1 MAEKEKYSEGA
12 KPRKAEL
19 PESEKIEK
27 AIGDVGK
34 AGLIAVGAGIVGGV
48 AGAIAHT
55 RETLRRDA
63 NIKSLQ
69 ARNRRIRIQRPDNL

>member
-1 MAEKEKYSEGA
+1 MAEKEKYTDA
-12 KPRKAEL
+12 PRKAEL
-19 PESEKIEK
+19 SESEKIDK

-48 AGAIAHT
+48 AGALAHT

-69 ARNRRIRIQRPDNL
+69 GRNRRIKIQRPDNL

>member
-1 MAEKEKYSEGA
+1 MAEKQYAEGA

-19 PESEKIEK
+19 TKSEKIDKE
-27 AIGDVGK
+27 IGDVGK

-48 AGAIAHT
+48 AASIAHT

-63 NIKSLQ
+63 NIRSLQ
-69 ARNRRIRIQRPDNL
+69 KRNRRIKIQRPDNL